1 MIKRSMIFGLSL
13 VTLVNSMLFSANNQ
27 ADELDIESLLKLS
40 LEDLV
45 KVKFITASKFEE
57 PLKDV
62 HASVTIIDKKEIDQF
77 GGHNLFEILER
88 IVSVNSNF
96 GVLTSITTRGSKPW
110 TSLYQHLGLINGRPV
125 GNLTGIHGFYTSIP
139 LSSIERIEYIR
150 GPGSV
155 LYGTNAYQ
163 GVFNII
169 TNKAENDGWQAQ
181 QKLTIGSFETQS
193 FDASY
198 RYRKNDL
205 EIGLNVLLSD
215 VKGWDAKTFDP
226 VASQTYS
233 RKAFQ
238 KEQTFHFELTY
249 NGFSFSHYNSKQERF
264 ANYWDAPE
272 ANYIPWSKVHP
283 VELTNLSYELKLNQN
298 WGLESHFTWNKK
310 VMEWDSEGVADEFII
325 IKSPLESRLFEF
337 NLFGQLSD
345 RRTLIAGLT
354 HETRIIYDAATIP
367 DANEKYASLYF
378 KYQEQLTDSFSYS
391 LGGQYVTSLELWG
404 GTSNQ
409 SDFVPRLG
417 LVYDINNKWSIKL
430 LHGQAYRHPTAGE
443 RSIETPE
450 IQRGTP
456 DLEPETVTSSE
467 AQLFYQTKGKL
478 FTLTY
483 YQNEEKNLIL
493 LVPSDDPLYALENKN
508 VGEISSKGI
517 ELELKYQINNNWYL
531 EFSSAWQKNEDG
543 QGIENINLAPNNS
556 WKLGIGYSTGAWNFG
571 LYNLHYSKYHD
582 TILFDPNRELVNP
595 PANGFDWLTLKASKV
610 LRDFDNGAYL
620 ELSFEM
626 KNILDEEVYQANDT
640 PVFYPI
646 NTLPGREGRS
656 LFMNINYNL

>member
-1 MIKRSMIFGLSL
+1 MA
-13 VTLVNSMLFSANNQ
+13 FSANIQ

-40 LEDLV
+40 LEDLSKI
-45 KVKFITASKFEE
+45 KVITASKFEE
-57 PLKDV
+57 SLKDV
-62 HASVTIIDKKEIDQF
+62 HASVSIIDKQQIDQF

-96 GVLTSITTRGSKPW
+96 GVLTSMTTRGSKPW
-110 TSLYQHLGLINGRPV
+110 TSLFQHLGLINGRPV
-125 GNLTGIHGFYTSIP
+125 GNLTGIHGFYTSVP

-169 TNKAENDGWQAQ
+169 TNKAANDGWQAQ
-181 QKLTIGSFETQS
+181 QKLTLGSFDTQL

-198 RYRKNDL
+198 RYRQNDL
-205 EIGLNVLLSD
+205 EIGLNILLSD

-226 VASQTYS
+226 VALQTYS

-238 KEQTFHFELTY
+238 KEQTVHLELTY
-249 NGFSFSHYNSKQERF
+249 NGFTFSHYNSKQERF

-283 VELTNLSYELKLNQN
+283 VELTNLSYEFKLNQN
-298 WGLESHFTWNKK
+298 WRLESHFTWNKK
-310 VMEWDSEGVADEFII
+310 VMEWDSEDVADDIII

-337 NLFGQLSD
+337 NLFGQLSE
-345 RRTLIAGLT
+345 RRTFIAGLT

-378 KYQEQLTDSFSYS
+378 KYQEQLTNSLSYS
-391 LGGQYVTSLELWG
+391 LGGQYVTSLDLWG
-404 GTSNQ
+404 DASNQ

-417 LVYDINNKWSIKL
+417 LVYDINHNWSIKL

-450 IQRGTP
+450 IQKGTP
-456 DLEPETVTSSE
+456 DLKPETVTSSE
-467 AQLFYQTKGKL
+467 IQLFYQTKGKL

-483 YQNEEKNLIL
+483 YQNEEKI
-493 LVPSDDPLYALENKN
+493 
-508 VGEISSKGI
+508 
-517 ELELKYQINNNWYL
+517 
-531 EFSSAWQKNEDG
+531 
-543 QGIENINLAPNNS
+543 
-556 WKLGIGYSTGAWNFG
+556 
-571 LYNLHYSKYHD
+571 
-582 TILFDPNRELVNP
+582 
-595 PANGFDWLTLKASKV
+595 
-610 LRDFDNGAYL
+610 
-620 ELSFEM
+620 
-626 KNILDEEVYQANDT
+626 
-640 PVFYPI
+640 
-646 NTLPGREGRS
+646 
-656 LFMNINYNL
+656 

>member
-1 MIKRSMIFGLSL
+1 MIKRSMIFGLSFL
-13 VTLVNSMLFSANNQ
+13 TLASSMVFSTKIQ
-27 ADELDIESLLKLS
+27 ADKLDIDSLLKLS
-40 LEDLV
+40 LEDLSKI
-45 KVKFITASKFEE
+45 KVITASKFEE
-57 PLKDV
+57 SLKNV
-62 HASVTIIDKKEIDQF
+62 HASISIIGKQQIDQF

-169 TNKAENDGWQAQ
+169 TNKAANDGWEVK
-181 QKLTIGSFETQS
+181 QKLTLGSFETKS

-198 RYRKNDL
+198 RYRQNDL
-205 EIGLNVLLSD
+205 EIGLNILLSD
-215 VKGWDAKTFDP
+215 VEGWDAKTFDP
-226 VASQTYS
+226 VVMQTYS

-238 KEQTFHFELTY
+238 KEQTFHLELTY

-272 ANYIPWSKVHP
+272 ANYIPWSKIHP
-283 VELTNLSYELKLNQN
+283 VELTNLTYEFNFNQN
-298 WGLESHFTWNKK
+298 WRLESHFTWNKK
-310 VMEWDSEGVADEFII
+310 VMEWDSEGVADEIII

-337 NLFGQLSD
+337 NLFGELSD
-345 RRTLIAGLT
+345 RSTFIAGLT
-354 HETRIIYDAATIP
+354 HEARIIYDAATIP

-378 KYQEQLTDSFSYS
+378 KYQEQLTDSISYS
-391 LGGQYVTSLELWG
+391 IGGQYVTSLELWG
-404 GTSNQ
+404 EASNQ
-409 SDFVPRLG
+409 SNFVPRLG
-417 LVYDINNKWSIKL
+417 FVYDIDDKWAIKI

-467 AQLFYQTKGKL
+467 AQLFYQTKDKL

-508 VGEISSKGI
+508 VGKISSIGV
-517 ELELKYQINNNWYL
+517 EFELKYQINYNWAL

-543 QGIENINLAPNNS
+543 QGLENINLAPNNS
-556 WKLGIGYSTGAWNFG
+556 WKLGVGYSTGAWNFG

-595 PANGFDWLTLKASKV
+595 PANGFDWLTLKASKE
-610 LRDFDNGAYL
+610 LRSFSNGANL
-620 ELSFEM
+620 ELSFEF
-626 KNILDEEVYQANDT
+626 KNILGEEVYQPNDT

-656 LFMNINYNL
+656 VYMNINYNL